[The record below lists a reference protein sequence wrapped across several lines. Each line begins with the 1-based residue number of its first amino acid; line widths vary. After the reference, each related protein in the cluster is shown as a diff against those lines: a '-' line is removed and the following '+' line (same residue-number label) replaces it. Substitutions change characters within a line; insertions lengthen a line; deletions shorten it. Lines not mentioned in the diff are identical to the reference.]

1 MPRTRSSS
9 QPKRT
14 PGMRQ
19 WHAVKSQFP
28 EHLLLFRMGDFYE
41 TFHQDAVDASQI
53 LGITLTKRG
62 EENGQPIPL
71 AGIPYHA
78 LENYL
83 GKLVRSGR
91 RVAICEQ
98 MEDPKQAKGVVRR
111 EVVRVVT
118 PGTLTEDALLDEGR
132 NNFLAAIVRS
142 DDTWGLALS
151 DLSTGAL
158 RLTALRGA
166 GADDQLSS
174 EISRFAP
181 SEILV
186 ADGQRG
192 AVESLV
198 GSTLE
203 TNITPVTPPSIEG
216 EVKGEVKDA
225 WRVPALEA
233 EAAIRAYLR
242 DTQCGEVEHL
252 QPAVWYSVDDHLVL
266 DATTQRGLEL
276 VQSATPG
283 VPGATLLAVLDHTR
297 TSMGK
302 RQLRSWLLRP
312 LRSVEEI
319 NARLNAVEALVGDYA
334 LRTKLRELLRHIADL
349 ERIMGRV
356 GTQRANARDL
366 AGLRD
371 SLAVTPDVRD
381 AIRDQPGR
389 LAKLA
394 MEWVDA
400 SALRERLA
408 AAIVDEPPV
417 SIREGGMIR
426 DGFRSELDEL
436 RSITRDT
443 KGWIKRLQEQEIKR
457 TGIQSLKIGF
467 NRVFGYYLEVTKS
480 NLAHVPDDW
489 IRKQTLVNAERFI
502 TPDLKEKEEVILR
515 ADERMHEIEGE
526 IFETLRAETAAEARA
541 IQRLAEQVATVD
553 ALLSLAEAAVAGD
566 YTRPAIALDAG
577 IEITDGRHPVLETL
591 DLGGPFVPNA
601 THLDPAETQIMVIT
615 GPNMAGKSTYIR
627 QVALIAVMAQMGSF
641 VPARTARIGLVDR
654 VFTRVGATD
663 HLARGQSTFLVEM
676 SETASILH
684 HATDRSLVILDEI
697 GRGTSTYDG
706 LSIAWAVLE
715 HLHATQGCRPLTL
728 FATHYHELAELE
740 GRLQRVKNFNVAV
753 HDSEG
758 EITFLYRVVPGHT
771 DHSYGI
777 FAAKLAGLPAEAIR
791 RAQEILFQLE
801 CGHTPAAERGGE
813 VTGETALQLTFFDS
827 VPHPV
832 IERLKKVDPNALT
845 PVEALK
851 LLDELVKHSKR

>member
-19 WHAVKSQFP
+19 WHAVKAQFP

-62 EENGQPIPL
+62 EENGKPIPL

-83 GKLVRSGR
+83 GRLVRSGR

-118 PGTLTEDALLDEGR
+118 PGTLTEDALLDEGC
-132 NNFLAAIVRS
+132 NNFLAAIVRGE
-142 DDTWGLALS
+142 DTWGLALS

-158 RLTALRGA
+158 RLTALRGE
-166 GADDQLSS
+166 GVDDQLRG

-186 ADGQRG
+186 ADGQRQT
-192 AVESLV
+192 VESLV
-198 GSTLE
+198 GSAIE
-203 TNITPVTPPSIEG
+203 IVITTVTPPSVDGEIE
-216 EVKGEVKDA
+216 EA
-225 WRVPALEA
+225 WQVPALEA

-302 RQLRSWLLRP
+302 RQLRQWLLRP
-312 LRSVEEI
+312 LRSIEEI

-334 LRTKLRELLRHIADL
+334 LRTRLREPLRHIADL

-366 AGLRD
+366 AALRD
-371 SLAVTPDVRD
+371 SLAVTPRVRE
-381 AIRDQPGR
+381 AIREQPGR

-408 AAIVDEPPV
+408 AAIVDEPPL

-426 DGFRSELDEL
+426 DGFRAELDEL

-443 KGWIKRLQEQEIKR
+443 KGWIRRLQEQEIKR
-457 TGIQSLKIGF
+457 TGIQSLKVGY
-467 NRVFGYYLEVTKS
+467 NRVFGYFLEVTKS
-480 NLAHVPDDW
+480 NLPHVPDDW

-515 ADERMHEIEGE
+515 ADERMNEIEGE
-526 IFETLRAETAAEARA
+526 IFEMLRAETAAEVHA

-566 YTRPAIALDAG
+566 YTRPAISPDPG
-577 IEITDGRHPVLETL
+577 IEITEGRHPVLETL

-601 THLDPAETQIMVIT
+601 AHLDPAETQIMVIT

-627 QVALIAVMAQMGSF
+627 QVALITVMAQMGSF
-641 VPARTARIGLVDR
+641 VPARAARIGIVDR

-715 HLHATQGCRPLTL
+715 HLHATRGCRPLTL

-740 GRLQRVKNFNVAV
+740 GRLERVKNFNVAV
-753 HDSEG
+753 HESEG

-777 FAAKLAGLPAEAIR
+777 YAAKLAGLPSEAIR

-801 CGHTPAAERGGE
+801 CGHTPAAESGGE

-832 IERLKKVDPNALT
+832 IERLKKVDPNSLT
-845 PVEALK
+845 PVEALR